1 MHSQETPRYDLQI
14 DVNSD
19 SPQAKVVRLVG
30 ERKRVLELGC
40 ATGYMSRVLQE
51 RGCSVVAFEIDPGM
65 AERAAVFC
73 ERIVVGDIEQV
84 DLALELGEDSFD
96 VIVAGDF
103 LEHLKDPLPLLQ
115 TLRNYLR
122 PEGYVVASVPNI
134 AHASV
139 RLALL
144 GGWFPY
150 SELGLLDR
158 THLRFFTR
166 ETIEKLFEDA
176 GFAVGHIARQNVGID
191 LSEVP
196 YDRASIPDGLIES
209 LSNDPDALTYQFII
223 VAYPMPRAELG
234 LIQLRILQLAEQREA
249 AEREV
254 GRLQQ
259 VIEEQREAAEREVGR
274 LQQVIE
280 EQREAAEREVGRL
293 QQHIEKQTEH
303 LEALTARLNTVL
315 TEKDVLEAKL
325 LDALSQFVQRN
336 DEIQLFRERDARWA
350 TLEGELV
357 LKDQRIRE
365 QQQYICDKE
374 HHIADLQAALDRILY
389 SLPGRIYRRLRSIVT
404 LGRR

>member
-73 ERIVVGDIEQV
+73 ERVIVGDIEQL
-84 DLALELGEDSFD
+84 DLALELGEDRFD
-96 VIVAGDF
+96 VVVAGDF

-223 VAYPMPRAELG
+223 VAYPMPRAGLG
-234 LIQLRILQLAEQREA
+234 LIQLRILQLA
-249 AEREV
+249 
-254 GRLQQ
+254 
-259 VIEEQREAAEREVGR
+259 EQREAAEREVGR